1 MGPDKPAA
9 LNHIGIWKKTYK
21 SYVGDAEEEQREEEE
36 EEQHYQSLNDKEY
49 EHIYE
54 NLPSAF
60 EVQTLIV
67 EVNGKE
73 VLRWRCGGRTKRR
86 GRRGAALP
94 ESEWWR
100 IRTYLRES
108 TLSVWG
114 TNAECGGKL
123 KEVVP
128 GEVHNENGFYES
140 VYPESKLDERRRK
153 QGFYELPPY
162 REMSEEEEDDYDD
175 NKDSDGDKEGC

>member
-1 MGPDKPAA
+1 MAIEMGPDKPAA

-21 SYVGDAEEEQREEEE
+21 SYVGDAEEEQREEEG

-49 EHIYE
+49 KHIYE

-60 EVQTLIV
+60 EVQTLSV

-94 ESEWWR
+94 ESE
-100 IRTYLRES
+100 
-108 TLSVWG
+108 
-114 TNAECGGKL
+114 
-123 KEVVP
+123 
-128 GEVHNENGFYES
+128 
-140 VYPESKLDERRRK
+140 
-153 QGFYELPPY
+153 
-162 REMSEEEEDDYDD
+162 
-175 NKDSDGDKEGC
+175 

>member
-1 MGPDKPAA
+1 MAIEMGPDKPAA

-21 SYVGDAEEEQREEEE
+21 SYVGDAEEEQREEEG

-60 EVQTLIV
+60 EVQTLSV

-73 VLRWRCGGRTKRR
+73 VLRWRCGRRTKRR

-94 ESEWWR
+94 ESE
-100 IRTYLRES
+100 
-108 TLSVWG
+108 
-114 TNAECGGKL
+114 
-123 KEVVP
+123 
-128 GEVHNENGFYES
+128 
-140 VYPESKLDERRRK
+140 
-153 QGFYELPPY
+153 
-162 REMSEEEEDDYDD
+162 
-175 NKDSDGDKEGC
+175 

>member
-1 MGPDKPAA
+1 MAIEMGPDKPAA

-21 SYVGDAEEEQREEEE
+21 SYVGDAEEEQREEEG
-36 EEQHYQSLNDKEY
+36 EEQQH
-49 EHIYE
+49 E

-94 ESEWWR
+94 ESE
-100 IRTYLRES
+100 
-108 TLSVWG
+108 
-114 TNAECGGKL
+114 
-123 KEVVP
+123 
-128 GEVHNENGFYES
+128 
-140 VYPESKLDERRRK
+140 
-153 QGFYELPPY
+153 
-162 REMSEEEEDDYDD
+162 
-175 NKDSDGDKEGC
+175 